1 MLGPGGALRG
11 RPTHSLRLDPLD
23 PIAARVFLPRLE
35 AVPYFEA
42 YAACGGYPLHLRQW
56 DQTAGTDE
64 NLLRL
69 AGTAGGILLE
79 DALGILREELPDV
92 EALLE
97 TLLQKDPARRYP
109 DATTLASQLR
119 MLLSNVPSETGP
131 GMTMRTDEGEED
143 TFLADIP
150 SKPG

>member
-35 AVPYFEA
+35 AVPCFDA

-56 DQTAGTDE
+56 DQTAGIDE

-92 EALLE
+92 GGSPRILAAIGRGRARAGEIAA
-97 TLLQKDPARRYP
+97 DADPADRAPARRP
-109 DATTLASQLR
+109 RARRLRAPERAGRGTTPGASP
-119 MLLSNVPSETGP
+119 V
-131 GMTMRTDEGEED
+131 
-143 TFLADIP
+143 
-150 SKPG
+150 